1 MLAVELCSIR
11 QIRIHGPRTKLEE
24 KKMRTALI
32 LCLLLV
38 GAIYD
43 QAAAAPDCWGVIALN
58 NLNQKVARITCSDDG
73 APGSANSY
81 ACSFSW
87 KVRGATGTVET
98 WSSNFTCVRGEQ
110 NALKYENSRLMD
122 GSQLDDEV
130 DGVSIPCNAQ

>member
-1 MLAVELCSIR
+1 
-11 QIRIHGPRTKLEE
+11 
-24 KKMRTALI
+24 MRTALS
-32 LCLLLV
+32 LSLLLV

-58 NLNQKVARITCSDDG
+58 NLNQKVARITCSDDR